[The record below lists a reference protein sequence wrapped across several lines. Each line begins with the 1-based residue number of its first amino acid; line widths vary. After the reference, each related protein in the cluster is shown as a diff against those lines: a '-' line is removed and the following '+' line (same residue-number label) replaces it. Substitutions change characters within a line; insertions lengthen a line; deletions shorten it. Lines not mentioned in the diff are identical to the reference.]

1 MPYLWRVSV
10 RPEDADY
17 LGHVS
22 NVVYV
27 RWVQDSALAHSTAR
41 GLDERAYL
49 ARRQSWVVR
58 RHDIEYLRAAVPGD
72 EIVVET
78 RVASMA
84 AASSVRVTRIFRT
97 GGGGVPPPPGG
108 APMDGDLLVRASTNW
123 AFLDLARMRPTR
135 IPEDIRALFPLE
147 PEEPG

>member
-27 RWVQDSALAHSTAR
+27 RWVQDSALAHSTAA

-49 ARRQSWVVR
+49 ARGQSWVVR
-58 RHDIEYLRAAVPGD
+58 RHEIEYLRAAVPGD
-72 EIVVET
+72 EVVVET
-78 RVASMA
+78 RVASMG
-84 AASSVRVTRIFRT
+84 AASSVRLTRIFRN
-97 GGGGVPPPPGG
+97 
-108 APMDGDLLVRASTNW
+108 GDLLARASTNW

-135 IPEDIRALFPLE
+135 IPEDIRARFALE
-147 PEEPG
+147 PDEPELLANDAGRSPRR